1 MIASAVRIVP
11 SVVTVKIV
19 VAANRAID
27 ALNAESQDDVSTLLS
42 C

>member
-19 VAANRAID
+19 VIANRATD
-27 ALNAESQDDVSTLLS
+27 ASNVESQDDVSTLLS